1 MDYMMMVDPLYW
13 VNLYDGLWLTYII
26 WLYDGWTVNLYGLYD
41 GLYDGV
47 TINQW
52 IKKNGHGDMMDEP
65 MDELMGT
72 IKYEH

>member
-1 MDYMMMVDPLYW
+1 MV
-13 VNLYDGLWLTYII
+13 N
-26 WLYDGWTVNLYGLYD
+26 LYD

-52 IKKNGHGDMMDEP
+52 INQWKWRYDGWTL
-65 MDELMGT
+65 MDELMGA